1 MANQPPDSLVQT
13 LQQMVRIDSVNGAL
27 TGKPCAESDAV
38 DWVERVAGVWGF
50 KTRRFPVADRA
61 DQLLITHKVAD
72 DAPWL
77 LFDSHLD
84 TVAVDG
90 MTVDPFGGELRDG
103 RIYGRGACDTKGTGA
118 AMLWALRDYAANPSG
133 PNNIAL
139 LFSVDE
145 EVGMFGIRSFLEN
158 DYSGLGFRPAGVIVG
173 EPTELHPVI
182 AHNGL
187 IRWKVTTRGVA
198 AHSSV
203 PHQGRSAISAM
214 LRVVDAIESRYIPGL
229 TAENELTGHAA
240 CSVNMIRGG
249 SSANIIPDACTIDI
263 DRRVI
268 PAPAAGEDFE
278 TINRDLAQLIES
290 VKTEVPT
297 LEHTIEVV
305 VTHPPLMPAGSEPL
319 TDAIKVVL
327 KQQGLPAMSVG
338 APFATHAGYFCE
350 AGLPTVVLGPGEA
363 HKAHT
368 KDEYISTDQ
377 LERGAALYRAL
388 MRHQIG

>member
-1 MANQPPDSLVQT
+1 MQSPVPDSLSLM
-13 LQQMVRIDSVNGAL
+13 LQRMVRIDSVNGAL
-27 TGKPCAESDAV
+27 SGRPCAESALV
-38 DWVERVAGVWGF
+38 DWLQWLATRWGF
-50 KTRRFPVADRA
+50 SARRLPVQGRA
-61 DQLLITHKVAD
+61 DQLLITHNVAD

-90 MTVDPFGGELRDG
+90 MTVDPFGGEYRDG
-103 RIYGRGACDTKGTGA
+103 RVYGRGACDTKGTGA
-118 AMLWALRDYAANPSG
+118 AMLWALRDYAMDRGG

-145 EVGMFGIRSFLEN
+145 EVGMFGIRSFLKN
-158 DYSGLGFRPAGVIVG
+158 DYPTLGFQPAGVIVG

-187 IRWKVTTRGVA
+187 IRWNITTHGVA

-214 LRVVDAIESRYIPGL
+214 MRVVDAVESRYIPGL
-229 TAENELTGHAA
+229 TAENELTGPAV
-240 CSVNMIRGG
+240 CSVNMIHGG

-263 DRRVI
+263 DRRVV
-268 PAPAAGEDFE
+268 PAEDFE
-278 TINRDLAQLIES
+278 SIKRDLAQVVQS
-290 VKTEVPT
+290 VKTQVPT
-297 LEHTIEVV
+297 LEYTIEVV
-305 VTHPPLMPAGSEPL
+305 VTHPPLMPAGSETL
-319 TDAIKVVL
+319 MEHIKAVL
-327 KQQGLPAMSVG
+327 KQQGLPTLSIG

-350 AGLPTVVLGPGEA
+350 QGLPAVVLGPGEA

-377 LERGAALYRAL
+377 LDRGAALYLGL
-388 MRHQIG
+388 MRTAFVPHV